1 MKLTLLGSGG
11 FRVPLMFRT
20 LLVDQSDRRVTDL
33 RLWDTDAGRLAVI
46 RSILQAMA
54 MAQGHPRAPEVRVAQ
69 SLEEAVA
76 GTDSVFGAIRAALE
90 GSLDLAVAAFA
101 HHPLIDGVGVARE
114 LLERARAEFP
124 KLGYLS

>member
-46 RSILQAMA
+46 RSILQA

>member
-1 MKLTLLGSGG
+1 MKLTLLGGGG

-20 LLVDQSDRRVTDL
+20 LLADQSDRRVTEL

-54 MAQGHPRAPEVRVAQ
+54 QGHPRATEVRVAQ

-124 KLGYLS
+124 ELGYLS

>member
-46 RSILQAMA
+46 RSILQA

-124 KLGYLS
+124 ELGYLS

>member
-54 MAQGHPRAPEVRVAQ
+54 QGHPRAPEVRVAQ

-90 GSLDLAVAAFA
+90 GSLDLAIAAFA

-124 KLGYLS
+124 ELGYLS

>member
-54 MAQGHPRAPEVRVAQ
+54 QGHPRAPDVQAAQ

>member
-1 MKLTLLGSGG
+1 MKLTLLGGGG

-46 RSILQAMA
+46 RSILQA

>member
-1 MKLTLLGSGG
+1 M
-11 FRVPLMFRT
+11 
-20 LLVDQSDRRVTDL
+20 
-33 RLWDTDAGRLAVI
+33 I
-46 RSILQAMA
+46 RSILQA

-90 GSLDLAVAAFA
+90 GSLDLAIAAFA

-124 KLGYLS
+124 ELGYLS